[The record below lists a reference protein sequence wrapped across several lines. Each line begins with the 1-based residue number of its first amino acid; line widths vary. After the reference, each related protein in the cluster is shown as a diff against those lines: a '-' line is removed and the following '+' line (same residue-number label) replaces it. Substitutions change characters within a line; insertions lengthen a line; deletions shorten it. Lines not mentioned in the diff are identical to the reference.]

1 VPWQTIGSLSWA
13 DDYETARRALRVAF
27 ADARRR
33 GSVLA
38 FALAGVLSARQMLW
52 TGHVDE
58 AVHDART
65 ALDALP
71 SESIYRSSAAYCVV
85 SGLLEQGEGDE
96 AAAVLRLL
104 GRFHDADPPFFAA
117 WRLMAEGRL
126 AVHRGADARALETFL
141 GVGRLHAELLIVN
154 PAVLP
159 WRSEAALAAQRL
171 GQLDRAAALVNEER
185 GLAERFGAPRAIG
198 VARRA
203 AGLLARG
210 DDAIDLLRSAAGVLG
225 ESGAR
230 VEHARALRD
239 LGAAVRRSGHPA
251 QARPVLRDALAF
263 AEDVGAGAV
272 AEAARTELRVAGGR
286 APSRARAPAERLTPG
301 ERRVAELAAA
311 GRSNRQIA
319 NALFITVKAVEW
331 HLSNAYRK
339 LDVRG
344 RSDLSS
350 ALWIPGVRP

>member
-1 VPWQTIGSLSWA
+1 
-13 DDYETARRALRVAF
+13 
-27 ADARRR
+27 
-33 GSVLA
+33 
-38 FALAGVLSARQMLW
+38 
-52 TGHVDE
+52 
-58 AVHDART
+58 
-65 ALDALP
+65 
-71 SESIYRSSAAYCVV
+71 
-85 SGLLEQGEGDE
+85 
-96 AAAVLRLL
+96 
-104 GRFHDADPPFFAA
+104 
-117 WRLMAEGRL
+117 MAEGRL
-126 AVHRGADARALETFL
+126 AVQRGADARALETFL
-141 GVGRLHAELLIVN
+141 GVGRLHSELLIVN

-185 GLAERFGAPRAIG
+185 GLAESFGAPRAIG

-210 DDAIDLLRSAAGVLG
+210 DDAIDLLRSAAAVLG
-225 ESGAR
+225 DCGAR
-230 VEHARALRD
+230 VEHARALGG

-272 AEAARTELRVAGGR
+272 AEAARIELLVAGGR
-286 APSRARAPAERLTPG
+286 TPSRAQTPAERLTPG

-344 RSDLSS
+344 RSDLPP
-350 ALWIPGVRP
+350 ALGIPGVRP